1 MKGFEFV
8 RDGEKLEVF
17 GRGHVWRFNTGEVT
31 TGSFLTSPVVSIE
44 EEYFIVQAFRLLPQG
59 KVLLVT
65 NIYRYDEYMPFR
77 IDLEEVSDFCGKA
90 VKMLLSGDNKTQ

>member
-44 EEYFIVQAFRLLPQG
+44 EGYFIV
-59 KVLLVT
+59 
-65 NIYRYDEYMPFR
+65 
-77 IDLEEVSDFCGKA
+77 
-90 VKMLLSGDNKTQ
+90 